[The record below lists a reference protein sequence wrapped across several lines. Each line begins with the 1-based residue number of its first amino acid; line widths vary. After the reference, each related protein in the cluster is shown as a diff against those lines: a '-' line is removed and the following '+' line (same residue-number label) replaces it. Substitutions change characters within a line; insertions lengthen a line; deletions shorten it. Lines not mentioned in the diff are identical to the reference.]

1 MNSASIASQ
10 NIREAAK
17 DVPEESSEVKK
28 TTSAASDDIQADLQA
43 LRGEFARLA
52 HQVGEILNGK
62 GHAAWRSARA
72 VVDEALAAAQEKGHE
87 AAGVVGDVSNDLVET
102 IDESLAKRPYTTL
115 AIVAAIGFVFGATWR
130 R

>member
-1 MNSASIASQ
+1 VNSASIASQ
-10 NIREAAK
+10 DRREAAK
-17 DVPEESSEVKK
+17 DVPEESSEV
-28 TTSAASDDIQADLQA
+28 TSAASDDIQADLQA

-72 VVDEALAAAQEKGHE
+72 GIDAALAGEQEKGHE
-87 AAGVVGDVSNDLVET
+87 AAGVVRDVSNDLVEA
-102 IDESLAKRPYTTL
+102 IDGSLAKRPYTTL
-115 AIVAAIGFVFGATWR
+115 AIVAAIGFIFGATLR